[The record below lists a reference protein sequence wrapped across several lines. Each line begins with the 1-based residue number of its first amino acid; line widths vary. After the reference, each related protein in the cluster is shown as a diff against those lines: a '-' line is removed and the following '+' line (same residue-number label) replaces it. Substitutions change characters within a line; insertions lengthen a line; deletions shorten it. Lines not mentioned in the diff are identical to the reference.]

1 MQLTGNTLSTPGLYL
16 ATYNIG
22 SALGSCVS
30 GAIWSQ
36 RLPKEIE
43 KAIGGNATLANEIY
57 GSPYTWII
65 TNPVGT
71 TDRDA
76 VDHAYQRV
84 QRILCIV
91 GICLCVPLIVFSLLL
106 KNPRLTNEQ
115 SLKTAEKDTDDTSL
129 EDE

>member
-1 MQLTGNTLSTPGLYL
+1 M
-16 ATYNIG
+16 
-22 SALGSCVS
+22 
-30 GAIWSQ
+30 
-36 RLPKEIE
+36 
-43 KAIGGNATLANEIY
+43 KAIGGNTTLANEIY
-57 GSPYTWII
+57 SSPYTWII

-106 KNPRLTNEQ
+106 KNPRLTNDQ
-115 SLKTAEKDTDDTSL
+115 SLKTAEKEADDTSL